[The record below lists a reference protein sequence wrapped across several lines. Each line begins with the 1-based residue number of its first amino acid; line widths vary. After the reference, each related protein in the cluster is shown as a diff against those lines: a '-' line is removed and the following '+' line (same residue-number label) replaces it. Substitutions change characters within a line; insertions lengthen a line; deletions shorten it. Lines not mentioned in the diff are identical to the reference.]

1 MKYQK
6 YIRNQQGYLLIL
18 VLVFGAVFFM
28 IASSFTVFII
38 TQSRLVTQKVQVE
51 SAGFIA
57 ESGLEYY
64 KWFLAHFPND
74 LTNGTG
80 VPGPYVGVQNDPEG
94 GPIGSYS
101 LTIATTSYC
110 GDTVAIDVTSVG
122 STYAAPNV
130 KRTMTARYA
139 RPTVAEYSYILNSD
153 VWVGSDAQ
161 IIGPYHSNSG
171 IRMDGKNN
179 SVVTS
184 GQSTWSCTPSFGC
197 VPTSTKAGVFTTTA
211 NPITSLFE
219 FPSAPINFAGI
230 TVDLVNMLDKAKN
243 KGGKYIAPST
253 KSGYHVIFKADG
265 TYEVRRVNSKQNE
278 PNGYAWGYYMNV
290 LNGTQLVGTYTIPTS
305 CPVIFVED
313 QVWLEGVVNGKV
325 TIIAADVDSSGVDP
339 SIILNDNLTYANA
352 SSGIMVIGEYDVLVG
367 LEVPDDM
374 SLNGIFIAQTGHFG
388 RNYYDT
394 SLPNAWQVY
403 IKRNSLTLNGTIVS
417 NGRVGTKWVSSSGT
431 YLSGFNNRTNSY
443 DRNLVSS
450 PPPLVPI
457 TSDVYKFSEWRDG
470 N

>member
-1 MKYQK
+1 MKHHIYTQ
-6 YIRNQQGYLLIL
+6 NQQGYLLIL

-51 SAGFIA
+51 SAGLIA

-80 VPGPYVGVQNDPEG
+80 VSGPYVGVQNDPEG

-101 LTIATTSYC
+101 LTVATTSYC

-171 IRMDGKNN
+171 VRMDGRHN
-179 SVVTS
+179 SVITS
-184 GQSTWSCTPSFGC
+184 GQSTWSCTPAFGC
-197 VPTSTKAGVFTTTA
+197 TPTSTRSGVFTTTA
-211 NPITSLFE
+211 NATPSLFE
-219 FPSAPINFAGI
+219 FPSPPINFAGI
-230 TVDLVNMLDKAKN
+230 TVDLANILDKAKN
-243 KGGKYIAPST
+243 RGGRYIPPST
-253 KSGYHVIFKADG
+253 KQGYHIIFAADG
-265 TYEVRRVNSKQNE
+265 TYEVRRVNGKQNE
-278 PNGYAWGYYMNV
+278 PNGFAWGQQMNI
-290 LNGTQLVGTYTIPTS
+290 LNGTTFVGTYPISVT

-313 QVWLEGVVNGKV
+313 QVWLEGV
-325 TIIAADVDSSGVDP
+325 GVFAP
-339 SIILNDNLTYANA
+339 AFSMQA
-352 SSGIMVIGEYDVLVG
+352 G
-367 LEVPDDM
+367 PC
-374 SLNGIFIAQTGHFG
+374 
-388 RNYYDT
+388 R
-394 SLPNAWQVY
+394 
-403 IKRNSLTLNGTIVS
+403 
-417 NGRVGTKWVSSSGT
+417 VSSLF
-431 YLSGFNNRTNSY
+431 YLWPTCG
-443 DRNLVSS
+443 
-450 PPPLVPI
+450 
-457 TSDVYKFSEWRDG
+457 
-470 N
+470 